1 MKEFL
6 KTEVSIDEGSALL
19 KNRKARQY
27 DVGHLASFILMGA
40 DVYDLGLLYLLF
52 GDAEGKE
59 VFVHHEKRLHG
70 TFPQLKSQWFQIVG
84 RIFFHHPGGQCTT
97 KVG

>member
-6 KTEVSIDEGSALL
+6 QTEISIDEGSALL
-19 KNRKARQY
+19 KDCKAGQY
-27 DVGHLASFILMGA
+27 DVGHLASLILMGA
-40 DVYDLGLLYLLF
+40 NIYDLGLLYLLF

-70 TFPQLKSQWFQIVG
+70 TFSQLKSQWLQIVG
-84 RIFFHHPGGQCTT
+84 RIFFYHPGCQCTT